1 MNQNQAPRNYAL
13 TEDKILSESELK
25 LMLKSIK
32 TPMEQALRKV
42 RHLHYIND
50 YFLILIGSLT
60 GLRVSEAASI
70 KIGDI
75 SENSVKVIGK
85 GRKIRVIPLGKR
97 GRAAIEELIRIK
109 DGVMNQPTTADSHLF
124 LNRNGKPFTRHAIAR
139 RFDYWRRRVGIKR
152 SINYHSLRHHFATF
166 MLNHGFHL
174 HEVQKILGHSSPTV
188 TAMYLHFTDHTQD
201 RVDAVL

>member
-1 MNQNQAPRNYAL
+1 MNQNSKNYAL
-13 TEDKILSESELK
+13 TEDKILTESELK

-32 TPMEQALRKV
+32 PSMEMCLRKG

-50 YFLILIGSLT
+50 FFLILIGSLT

-75 SENSVKVIGK
+75 SENSIRVVGK
-85 GRKIRVIPLGKR
+85 GRKLRTIPIGKK
-97 GRAAIEELIRIK
+97 GRAAIEELIRLK
-109 DGVMNQPTTADSHLF
+109 DGVMNQPVTSESFLF

-139 RFDYWRRRVGIKR
+139 RFDYWRTRCKIERQI
-152 SINYHSLRHHFATF
+152 SYHSLRHFAATF
-166 MLNHGFHL
+166 LLNNGFHL

-188 TAMYLHFTDHTQD
+188 TAMYLHFCNQTMD
-201 RVDAVL
+201 RVEAVL